1 MNILEVISPPLKIRE
16 LCSWKFVIHKDK
28 AEIFSYTQ
36 NAKSSNL

>member
-28 AEIFSYTQ
+28 AEIFSYHTEC
-36 NAKSSNL
+36 KI